1 MPLGI
6 ARAALETFKG
16 LGGTRTPQIGSTL
29 LRDKLT
35 TQAVVGRAEA
45 SLRAPGRVFCAGSL
59 AQCIRKWQRLPEIDQ
74 NSAYINLAK
83 EFGGRMKLGHD
94 DVVALAAH
102 DDLRKI

>member
-1 MPLGI
+1 MRPLPI
-6 ARAALETFKG
+6 CRTFSSQKVIK
-16 LGGTRTPQIGSTL
+16 LS
-29 LRDKLT
+29 DKK
-35 TQAVVGRAEA
+35 VVGDKMEDIPWYAEA

-94 DVVALAAH
+94 DVVALASH
-102 DDLRKI
+102 DDLRRI